1 MSQRREYSG
10 FLFTSQAKSEKKGK
24 KNENIASM
32 SWELSGQYFVHH
44 GQDIVRQIKFSGLWM
59 MIAEQY
65 LIDIDHE

>member
-44 GQDIVRQIKFSGLWM
+44 GQDIVRQIK
-59 MIAEQY
+59 
-65 LIDIDHE
+65 